1 MQDGSNHQFNNI
13 SITPNK
19 NNLNNSDTKHLL
31 FFSNYC
37 EHSKELLAKLKQ
49 KNLLDKVHLVCID
62 NRFVKNNITY
72 VYIDSTQT
80 MPLPPMITCVPT
92 MCILPNYEVLKGT
105 EIMDYFVP
113 ISTNIGDARNELNVE
128 PNAFS
133 IESETNGLFGVS
145 SDSFSFWDTNSEDLT
160 AQGNAGTRQMYNYAS
175 IRENNHEEQIYTPAE
190 EESSDKLSMN
200 LEQIQQQRNSEI

>member
-1 MQDGSNHQFNNI
+1 MKDGNNNKFNNI

-49 KNLLDKVHLVCID
+49 KNVLDKVHLVCID

-113 ISTNIGDARNELNVE
+113 ITTNIGDARNELNVE

-145 SDSFSFWDTNSEDLT
+145 SDNFSFWDTASEDLT

-175 IRENNHEEQIYTPAE
+175 IRENNQEEQIYTPVE
-190 EESSDKLSMN
+190 EESGDKLSMN